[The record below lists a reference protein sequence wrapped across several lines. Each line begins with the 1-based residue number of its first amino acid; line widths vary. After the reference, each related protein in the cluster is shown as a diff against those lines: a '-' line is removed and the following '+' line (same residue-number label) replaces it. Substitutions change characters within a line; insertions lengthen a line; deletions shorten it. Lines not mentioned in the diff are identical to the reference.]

1 MFTLRG
7 NKLTFKATAFKA
19 GSNTYRIKIK
29 AVTWV
34 VIPKYPIGIVSP
46 DPVKLT
52 TEKTLTVTVTTNPD
66 DDEALRNL
74 LPLKVNICQLA
85 YASPVIV

>member
-1 MFTLRG
+1 MFLNKFVSLLLVISVITL
-7 NKLTFKATAFKA
+7 
-19 GSNTYRIKIK
+19 SVIK

-52 TEKTLTVTVTTNPD
+52 TEKTLTVTVTKNPD
-66 DDEALRNL
+66 DDEALQSCYH
-74 LPLKVNICQLA
+74 V
-85 YASPVIV
+85 SE